1 MPRDET
7 NRPLI
12 VGDDDSRTPLISV
25 IVPVYNSARC
35 IERCLTA
42 LAAQRTSYLF
52 EVIVVDS
59 GDDDS
64 SERARRALPQVRTLH
79 VAGRLNAPQARNI
92 GAQRAR
98 GQVLA
103 FVDSDA
109 YAEPSWIDNVVDAA
123 CSGYDLICGSIEN
136 ANPHSAVARAEQ
148 LIMFNEFLPDLP
160 GGLVWFALSGNMV
173 LPRRSYNTY
182 GPFDEARA
190 AEDIIFSRRL
200 IAAGG
205 RVLFEPSMR
214 VLHDN
219 RVHVRPFL
227 RNQFLVGKHTANA
240 RRVVRFT
247 DIDRYWLFL
256 LMLPLAPL
264 VKLAKIMVRMARMKP
279 AHLLRVLREF
289 PLFFAGLCAYSM
301 GMVVG
306 AILPVPGSLTPSIR

>member
-1 MPRDET
+1 
-7 NRPLI
+7 
-12 VGDDDSRTPLISV
+12 
-25 IVPVYNSARC
+25 
-35 IERCLTA
+35 
-42 LAAQRTSYLF
+42 
-52 EVIVVDS
+52 
-59 GDDDS
+59 
-64 SERARRALPQVRTLH
+64 
-79 VAGRLNAPQARNI
+79 
-92 GAQRAR
+92 
-98 GQVLA
+98 
-103 FVDSDA
+103 
-109 YAEPSWIDNVVDAA
+109 
-123 CSGYDLICGSIEN
+123 
-136 ANPHSAVARAEQ
+136 
-148 LIMFNEFLPDLP
+148 
-160 GGLVWFALSGNMV
+160 
-173 LPRRSYNTY
+173 
-182 GPFDEARA
+182 
-190 AEDIIFSRRL
+190 
-200 IAAGG
+200 
-205 RVLFEPSMR
+205 MR